1 MGGAPNHRAFCSQA
15 SRFAFLDREGGCHQL
30 CCFRFLARKCKNRPR
45 PSGGRRGQARQ
56 RRGVGGEQ
64 KNKNEMKTS
73 PPQGLCGTDRW
84 LSQAAPPLRPLNV
97 VGVRTPPG
105 PPGRG
110 QDCLPLRGLPQL
122 VPRSSTKW
130 VPGEGA
136 RGRGLRSP
144 TAPAESAEVQFSG
157 HRAPSGYGRGNPTRP
172 PPGAHGPCRAAGPGR
187 APRRDSAGYTW
198 CRRTGP
204 RPPSCSSVS
213 STAARA
219 EAGPY
224 GEVGRCRCPGRGLLL
239 RPLPLP

>member
-1 MGGAPNHRAFCSQA
+1 MPSALLLQVPSKKVQKPSPA
-15 SRFAFLDREGGCHQL
+15 SRWKERTNQAKEG
-30 CCFRFLARKCKNRPR
+30 R
-45 PSGGRRGQARQ
+45 GGGS
-56 RRGVGGEQ
+56 
-64 KNKNEMKTS
+64 KKTKNEMKTS

-84 LSQAAPPLRPLNV
+84 LSRSAPPLRPLNV
-97 VGVRTPPG
+97 VGARTPAG

-110 QDCLPLRGLPQL
+110 QDRLPPRGLSQL
-122 VPRSSTKW
+122 VPRSSAKW
-130 VPGEGA
+130 VPGRGGEGSKA
-136 RGRGLRSP
+136 PRRRQRERGCSSVGTQLPRA
-144 TAPAESAEVQFSG
+144 TAE
-157 HRAPSGYGRGNPTRP
+157 GNPARP

-213 STAARA
+213 STAARS

-224 GEVGRCRCPGRGLLL
+224 GEVGRCRRPGRGLLL